1 MSMIKKVLNMRKTR
15 FMTAV
20 AVMFAV
26 VFTTADVHAAV
37 SLLYTPYAGLEYEY
51 TENVT
56 CGTIR
61 YVSQNPSS
69 VQYKAAYWGNYSASS
84 ECLTANISMALS
96 YVGANVT
103 PQNIL
108 DYNRSTIWK
117 RNWGGITSYAETTL
131 DVAMAN
137 YINGAGKYSPPIL
150 HLTGDNCGYSRG
162 HYVLVVGKVAENQY
176 EVIDPYCDVYN
187 QPTWQITIADDVV
200 NYALSSGSRICSS
213 PLSSAYQYYNA
224 NAVIGQQ
231 AAPTASET
239 PDDEANEQ
247 EAESQEPATI
257 ADANFPQRIIEG
269 QAFSIKGIINS
280 QSNITNVTVAITN
293 SAGAEVI
300 AASAQP
306 GTTSY
311 DIYKGLDNSVAF
323 GTLVAGKYVYTVRA
337 ANAAGEVTLISQEF
351 VVAPAVTSI
360 ISANNCASGIY
371 LKWKSINSAT
381 GYYIF
386 RREGSGEYTLLA
398 DVAGNSAA
406 SSISFTDKK
415 TKGATRYAYRICA
428 YKDDAGTHI
437 DGDSSAGK
445 ACFKLSAPGAVKVK
459 RLSSKSI
466 RVSFKKVKRAR
477 YYQVQYSTSKNFS
490 GAKIVNISG
499 NTKTIKKLKKGKK
512 YYVRV
517 RACMKSSSITYRS
530 AWSAAKRM

>member
-1 MSMIKKVLNMRKTR
+1 M
-15 FMTAV
+15 
-20 AVMFAV
+20 
-26 VFTTADVHAAV
+26 
-37 SLLYTPYAGLEYEY
+37 
-51 TENVT
+51 
-56 CGTIR
+56 
-61 YVSQNPSS
+61 
-69 VQYKAAYWGNYSASS
+69 
-84 ECLTANISMALS
+84 
-96 YVGANVT
+96 
-103 PQNIL
+103 
-108 DYNRSTIWK
+108 
-117 RNWGGITSYAETTL
+117 
-131 DVAMAN
+131 
-137 YINGAGKYSPPIL
+137 
-150 HLTGDNCGYSRG
+150 
-162 HYVLVVGKVAENQY
+162 
-176 EVIDPYCDVYN
+176 
-187 QPTWQITIADDVV
+187 
-200 NYALSSGSRICSS
+200 
-213 PLSSAYQYYNA
+213 
-224 NAVIGQQ
+224 
-231 AAPTASET
+231 
-239 PDDEANEQ
+239 
-247 EAESQEPATI
+247 
-257 ADANFPQRIIEG
+257 
-269 QAFSIKGIINS
+269 
-280 QSNITNVTVAITN
+280 AITN